1 MEALGW
7 GRRMFGL
14 ETKIVRSIG
23 ASLLAIGLAASQ
35 TGASASTPSENEG
48 EMATATPAPDITI
61 YHLEGRRSER
71 IIWLMEELGLPYE
84 LKYVRGNLMASMMQI
99 RALGHGMPM
108 APTVVYGDDII
119 VESGAIIDTIL
130 SRHAPGKLVPPID
143 SRAYPHHI
151 KWMHYAEGS
160 LAARLFSD
168 YRAWRVNPPTQRS
181 MLVDSENV
189 VQYSED
195 YLKEN
200 PWFGGPEFSAAD
212 IMMDWPLNVAFKL
225 NLVDSAQFPNI
236 QAWQKR
242 IRARPAYAR
251 MRAIATPDG
260 VIGALPPVKHPPSNS
275 RATTLPGTK
284 PKE

>member
-1 MEALGW
+1 MIEAISAA
-7 GRRMFGL
+7 M
-14 ETKIVRSIG
+14 
-23 ASLLAIGLAASQ
+23 LAMGLAATPQATDAEIATKKQS
-35 TGASASTPSENEG
+35 TTNASAEIPK
-48 EMATATPAPDITI
+48 IVI

-71 IIWLMEELGLPYE
+71 IIWLMEELDLPYE
-84 LKYVRGNLMASMMQI
+84 LKFVRGNLMASMMQI

-130 SRHAPGKLVPPID
+130 ARHAPGKLVPPLS
-143 SRAYPHHI
+143 SRAYPHHV

-168 YRAWRVNPPTQRS
+168 YRAWRVKPPTKRS

-200 PWFGGPEFSAAD
+200 KWFGGSEFSAAD
-212 IMMDWPLNVAFKL
+212 IMMEWPLNVAFKL
-225 NLVDSAQFPNI
+225 NLVNADQFPNI
-236 QAWQKR
+236 QEWQKR
-242 IRARPAYAR
+242 IKARPAYMR
-251 MRAIATPDG
+251 MRSIATPDG
-260 VIGALPPVKHPPSNS
+260 IIGALPPVKHPPSDS
-275 RATTLPGTK
+275 RATTLPSAGSSN
-284 PKE
+284 

>member
-1 MEALGW
+1 MDWKRDMLSS
-7 GRRMFGL
+7 L
-14 ETKIVRSIG
+14 S
-23 ASLLAIGLAASQ
+23 ASLLAFGLAAGQ
-35 TGASASTPSENEG
+35 P
-48 EMATATPAPDITI
+48 ATEATMQAEKEEKMTAATPAPDITI

-71 IIWLMEELGLPYE
+71 IIWLMEELGMPYE

-143 SRAYPHHI
+143 SKAYPHHI

-168 YRAWRVNPPTQRS
+168 YRAWRVNPPKQRS

-225 NLVDSAQFPNI
+225 NLVDQTQFPNI

-242 IRARPAYAR
+242 VQARPAYIR

-260 VIGALPPVKHPPSNS
+260 VIGALPPVTHPPSDS
-275 RATTLPGTK
+275 RATTLPGAK